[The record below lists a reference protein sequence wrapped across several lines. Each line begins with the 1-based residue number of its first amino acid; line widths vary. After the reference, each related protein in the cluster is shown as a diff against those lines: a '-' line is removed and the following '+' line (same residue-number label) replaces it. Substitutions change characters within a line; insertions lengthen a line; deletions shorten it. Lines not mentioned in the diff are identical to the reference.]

1 MVMLFVVVKLHGKKD
16 KSTLTITIFVLPN
29 KTTFENARTSSWV
42 NLLKPNL
49 FVHIDSASS
58 AAGSTRFLTFKE
70 PRSLSMQENK
80 DWK

>member
-1 MVMLFVVVKLHGKKD
+1 MKNERIKLNPIFVMLQNRIREE
-16 KSTLTITIFVLPN
+16 T
-29 KTTFENARTSSWV
+29 RTSSWV
-42 NLLKPNL
+42 TLLKPNL

-70 PRSLSMQENK
+70 LSSLSMQENK